1 MKFGKITLF
10 ALILISASHL
20 VVHCVEVRNNKLS
33 LARYELAGLEKLG
46 IVDLFSNFLR
56 GVKKTFLRPQPQPQ
70 QRFKPDD
77 RQRHLESPDSSKT
90 VLAFQ
95 PKPEDFQSTT
105 EDAIFTSVVL
115 VTFYI
120 WNTAPA

>member
-1 MKFGKITLF
+1 MKFGKITLIV
-10 ALILISASHL
+10 LILISASHL
-20 VVHCVEVRNNKLS
+20 VVHCVEVRNKLS

-56 GVKKTFLRPQPQPQ
+56 GVKKTFLRPQPQ

-120 WNTAPA
+120 WNTAQS